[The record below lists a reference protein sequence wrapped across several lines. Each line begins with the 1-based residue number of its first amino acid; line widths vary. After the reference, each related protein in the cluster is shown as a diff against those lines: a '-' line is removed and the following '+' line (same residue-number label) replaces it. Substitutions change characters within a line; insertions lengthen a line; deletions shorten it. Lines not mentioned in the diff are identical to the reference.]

1 MLELL
6 THLPILLATKACVE
20 LFEEHDAAYSERVL
34 PDDTVSIQRLGA
46 REHGEVLL
54 NRRQRGGESQGAGLK
69 PVSTKLTQLTANRPT
84 NPQLNIEG
92 F

>member
-20 LFEEHDAAYSERVL
+20 LFEEHDAACSERVL

-46 REHGEVLL
+46 SAPGPASMEKF
-54 NRRQRGGESQGAGLK
+54 GLTVGNVVAK
-69 PVSTKLTQLTANRPT
+69 AKAL
-84 NPQLNIEG
+84 G
-92 F
+92 